1 MERKSFKQILEE
13 DISHTFMNMDE
24 FAEIHNVNGKE
35 MWVIVD
41 SNEQIEREKRMSENP
56 QKLGIHMKQL
66 LIYVK
71 RSDYGPLPSP
81 GNFLTFDGQNYQ
93 VTDAIDESGIYS
105 VSIMKVQ
112 RR

>member
-1 MERKSFKQILEE
+1 MAEKNFKQIMEE
-13 DISHTFMNMDE
+13 DISEVFLNLDE

-35 MWVIVD
+35 MPVIVD

-81 GNFLTFDGQNYQ
+81 GNYLIFDKQNYQ
-93 VTDAIDESGIYS
+93 VTDAIDEAGVYS
-105 VSIMKVQ
+105 VSMVKVQ

>member
-1 MERKSFKQILEE
+1 MERKSFRQIVEE
-13 DISHTFMNMDE
+13 DISDSFMDIDE

-35 MWVIVD
+35 IPVIVD

-81 GNFLTFDGQNYQ
+81 GNYLMFDGQNYQ
-93 VTDAIDESGIYS
+93 VTDAIDEYGIYS
-105 VSIMKVQ
+105 VSMMKVQ

>member
-1 MERKSFKQILEE
+1 MERKSFKQMLEE

-24 FAEIHNVNGKE
+24 FAEIHNVNGQK
-35 MWVIVD
+35 MPVIVD
-41 SNEQIEREKRMSENP
+41 SNEQLEREKRMSENP

-81 GNFLTFDGQNYQ
+81 GNYLLFDGQNYQ
-93 VTDAIDESGIYS
+93 VTDAIDESGVYS
-105 VSIMKVQ
+105 VSMMKVQ